1 MDDLI
6 RDGQD
11 ALARSNWGRARELFE
26 QALRQQERAEALDGL
41 GRALHFEGDYA
52 RAIELT
58 ERAFAAYHAE
68 GRVEDAAGRARW
80 LAFLHGAVN
89 ANMAAAAGWMAR
101 AESLLDGTEPSAG
114 HGWLLIDQAPFTDD
128 PEARERLAA
137 SALGIARR
145 FGDAD
150 LEFDAMALLGE
161 SYVASGRVADGMA
174 L

>member
-41 GRALHFEGDYA
+41 GRALHFAGDYP

-89 ANMAAAAGWMAR
+89 ANMAVAAGWMAR
-101 AESLLDGTEPSAG
+101 AQSLLEGTEESAG
-114 HGWLLIDQAPFTDD
+114 HGWLLLDQAPFSDD
-128 PEARERLAA
+128 AQAREQLAA
-137 SALGIARR
+137 SALPTARR
-145 FGDAD
+145 
-150 LEFDAMALLGE
+150 LG
-161 SYVASGRVADGMA
+161 APNPQNTPPAPPA
-174 L
+174 